1 MRSAVRGD
9 AGLARSV
16 ALLCKHKFH
25 LLDRVPGF
33 SLTAVTLAFSSLE
46 CLTPVKI
53 FL

>member
-1 MRSAVRGD
+1 MGSAVRGD
-9 AGLARSV
+9 AGLARSM
-16 ALLCKHKFH
+16 ALLCKHNFH

-33 SLTAVTLAFSSLE
+33 SLTAVTLAFSLE